1 MSGLVLKLA
10 PKERVLINGAVLEN
24 GQRRSKFSIIT
35 PSANILRLKDAI
47 HPEDANTPMGR
58 VCFQL
63 QLILAGQCDTSAVG
77 DQVNSQINGISEI
90 LVDPVS
96 QKHLSLAKD
105 AVTEGRFYAALKALK
120 PLLSLEKALL
130 SRSFS

>member
-1 MSGLVLKLA
+1 MTGLVLKLA

-24 GQRRSKFSIIT
+24 GPRRSKFAIVT

-63 QLILAGQCDTSAVG
+63 QLILAGNCDIESVG
-77 DQVNSQINGISEI
+77 SQVSSQIAGISEI

-96 QKHLSLAKD
+96 QEYLNAARSAL
-105 AVTEGRFYAALKALK
+105 TEGRFYAALKALK
-120 PLLSLEKALL
+120 PLLPLEKSLL
-130 SRSFS
+130 NRAAG

>member
-1 MSGLVLKLA
+1 MTGLVLKLA

-24 GQRRSKFSIIT
+24 GPRRSRFAIVT

-47 HPEDANTPMGR
+47 HPEEANTPMGR

-63 QLILAGQCDTSAVG
+63 QLILAGNCEAETLRS
-77 DQVNSQINGISEI
+77 QVSSQIAGISEI

-96 QKHLSLAKD
+96 QEHLKTARN
-105 AVTEGRFYAALKALK
+105 AMTEGRFYAALKALK
-120 PLLSLEKALL
+120 PLLPLEKSLL
-130 SRSFS
+130 HRAVG